1 MTSLNVARH
10 EGLSKKDSRQGSRSR
25 QGVTREIRAR
35 TAEHSNPRN
44 RFRFSCGRIA
54 NPGSVS
60 DYESRNLRGRVFR
73 PCNSARWERYT

>member
-44 RFRFSCGRIA
+44 RFRFSCGRTT

-60 DYESRNLRGRVFR
+60 DYESRNL
-73 PCNSARWERYT
+73 